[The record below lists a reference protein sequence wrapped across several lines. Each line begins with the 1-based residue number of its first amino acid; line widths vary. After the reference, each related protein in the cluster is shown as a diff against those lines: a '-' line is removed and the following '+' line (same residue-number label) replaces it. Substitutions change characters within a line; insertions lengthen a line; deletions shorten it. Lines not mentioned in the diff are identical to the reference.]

1 MRVLRTWFYYCR
13 VPERI
18 WKRLLNLGA
27 GTGPGAKY
35 VVATNAVVLISA
47 VFSILYYILFTFLG
61 LMFPIWFYSFWS
73 LNALGYI
80 LVLFFNMNGFHKTA
94 RILLSVVGTVQLFM
108 ISRILPQSAGLDLYI
123 LASFTLPFYIFPPEE
138 KKFIYVME
146 GALALLFVSV
156 HIIPYFYE
164 PIFHLDPKYQ
174 VYFYFTSLVLVVA
187 WFSFIGK
194 ELAQAAW
201 SADQSLKEE
210 KEKTELLLLNI
221 LPRETAEELK
231 KNGSA
236 EPKFIS
242 QATVLFTDFYGFTS
256 IAEKL
261 TPNDLV
267 KELDFCFRHFDSVS
281 ETHHLEK
288 LKTIGDAY
296 MCVAGVPSYRSSHA
310 IDSLLAALEMLERLD
325 ELSEL
330 KKKGPNWKARIG
342 VHSGPLVAGV
352 IGARK
357 FSYDVWGDT
366 VNLASR
372 MESNSEPGK
381 VNVTQSVVDLTK
393 DFFQFKSRGKLPVK
407 NKEKTA
413 MFFLLGLKKE
423 YRDKRNP
430 RNPNAKFW
438 EEYGKRF
445 GRREPVSIY

>member
-1 MRVLRTWFYYCR
+1 MSFFRTLFHYCR
-13 VPERI
+13 IPKRI
-18 WKRLLNLGA
+18 WKKLLSIGTEGA
-27 GTGPGAKY
+27 SEARY
-35 VVATNAVVLISA
+35 IVATNAVVLISA
-47 VFSILYYILFTFLG
+47 LFSFLYYILFTFIG
-61 LMFPIWFYSFWS
+61 LMFPIWFYSLWS
-73 LNALGYI
+73 LNTLGYI
-80 LVLFFNMNGFHKTA
+80 LVLFFNMNGRHKTA
-94 RILLSVVGTVQLFM
+94 RVLLSVTGTMQLFM

-123 LASFTLPFYIFPPEE
+123 LASFALPFYIFPPEE
-138 KKFIYVME
+138 KKFLYIME
-146 GALALLFVSV
+146 GVLALLFVSV
-156 HIIPYFYE
+156 HIIPYFYS
-164 PIFHLDPKYQ
+164 PIFNLNPKYQ
-174 VYFYFTSLVLVVA
+174 NYFYFTSLVLVVA

-194 ELAQAAW
+194 ELANAAW
-201 SADQSLKEE
+201 NADQSLKEE

-221 LPRETAEELK
+221 LPKETAEELK
-231 KNGSA
+231 KKGSS
-236 EPKFIS
+236 EPRFIS

-256 IAEKL
+256 IAETL

-267 KELDFCFRHFDSVS
+267 MELDFCFRHFDSVS

-310 IDSLLAALEMLERLD
+310 IDSLLAALEMLERLE

-330 KKKGPNWKARIG
+330 KKKGPAWKARIG

-372 MESNSEPGK
+372 MESNSEPGR
-381 VNVTQSVVDLTK
+381 VNVTQSVVNLTK

-413 MFFLLGLKKE
+413 MFFLLGLKPE
-423 YRDKRNP
+423 YRDKKNP

-445 GRREPVSIY
+445 GRREPVLIY